1 MKSYFFF
8 GCLCIRCLTKM
19 PTFSLKCYSFVL
31 TFRSLI
37 HIVLFVMRQ
46 MGPIHSFAKNQP
58 ITNVWVYFWIF
69 YSSSLIPVF
78 ILMPGSLLFI
88 VNFVVSFEIRKLESS
103 NFCVQACF
111 GYSESPALLY
121 EFYITLSI
129 SVKKLVCQCYC
140 CFWFC
145 FFSVL
150 PKVEFS
156 ACRENRAREWVLAC
170 LVCAHTTV
178 ALLKMAPAATCAWAL
193 ARFFSY
199 LSYLASC
206 QVLAGGSSPCPWK
219 A

>member
-140 CFWFC
+140 CFWFVS
-145 FFSVL
+145 FRSF
-150 PKVEFS
+150 P
-156 ACRENRAREWVLAC
+156 R
-170 LVCAHTTV
+170 
-178 ALLKMAPAATCAWAL
+178 
-193 ARFFSY
+193 
-199 LSYLASC
+199 
-206 QVLAGGSSPCPWK
+206 
-219 A
+219 

>member
-8 GCLCIRCLTKM
+8 CCLCIRCLRKM

-37 HIVLFVMRQ
+37 HMEFYLLWGRWVQL
-46 MGPIHSFAKNQP
+46 HSFAKNQP

-78 ILMPGSLLFI
+78 ILMPRSLLFI

-103 NFCVQACF
+103 SFCVQACS

-129 SVKKLVCQCYC
+129 SVKKVVCQSYC

-145 FFSVL
+145 FFLVL
-150 PKVEFS
+150 PEVEFS
-156 ACRENRAREWVLAC
+156 ACRENRAREWVLA
-170 LVCAHTTV
+170 
-178 ALLKMAPAATCAWAL
+178 AWCVH
-193 ARFFSY
+193 RPQWPY
-199 LSYLASC
+199 
-206 QVLAGGSSPCPWK
+206 WK
-219 A
+219 WPQQPHVPEH